1 MAFTAGTFVVKAPD
15 FNPLSSK
22 PTGLIMHK
30 LSSSAIFFSSTKK
43 RRRFQLQLKKKTMA
57 TVAEVLNGT
66 TNNGA
71 LANEDK
77 VTSSSLAL
85 TAKKPPATFE
95 LTLLVTVK
103 KTHQKLNI
111 NETMPR
117 WFGDQGHNDP
127 KGVVV
132 LQLVSTETDPISKY
146 LVNFLM
152 PNYIVS

>member
-1 MAFTAGTFVVKAPD
+1 MAFTAGSFVVKAPD

-43 RRRFQLQLKKKTMA
+43 RRRFQIQLKKKTMA

-71 LANEDK
+71 LANVDM

-85 TAKKPPATFE
+85 TAEKPPETFE
-95 LTLLVTVK
+95 LTVLVTVK
-103 KTHQKLNI
+103 QKLNI
-111 NETMPR
+111 NDTMLR
-117 WFGDQGHNDP
+117 WFGYQGHNDP
-127 KGVVV
+127 KGAVV

-146 LVNFLM
+146 LVNLLM
-152 PNYIVS
+152 HA